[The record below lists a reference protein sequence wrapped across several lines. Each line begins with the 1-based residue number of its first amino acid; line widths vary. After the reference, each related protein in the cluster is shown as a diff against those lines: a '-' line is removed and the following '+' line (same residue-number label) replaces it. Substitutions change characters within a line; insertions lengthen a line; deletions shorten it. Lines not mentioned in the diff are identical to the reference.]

1 MIGSGTA
8 SATRAQ
14 DNICMKHLPI
24 FLKQELQIGQKMR
37 LKIRKN
43 HNTDY
48 KQNPNN
54 VFNNYIFKPHGP
66 MSSGNLKTLDDR

>member
-24 FLKQELQIGQKMR
+24 FLKQELQIGQKNEVENKK
-37 LKIRKN
+37 KIITQIISKILIM
-43 HNTDY
+43 
-48 KQNPNN
+48 
-54 VFNNYIFKPHGP
+54 FLIIIF
-66 MSSGNLKTLDDR
+66 SSHMVQ